1 MIYFVCEVTIM
12 KTLGQRIRNRRL
24 ELDLTQDELAR
35 KMGYKNKSTIGKIE
49 ADVNDITSSKVV
61 EFAHALDTTVA
72 YLMGWEEEEQ
82 LTKIAIDKAYLDQL
96 TELWNQ
102 MTDEQRQTYLSIG
115 RALIGTENQR
125 TDSTR

>member
-1 MIYFVCEVTIM
+1 MSTI
-12 KTLGQRIRNRRL
+12 GQRIKSRRL
-24 ELDLTQDELAR
+24 ELDLTQAELA
-35 KMGYKNKSTIGKIE
+35 KKLGYSHKSSIGKIE
-49 ADVNDITSSKVV
+49 NGNNDITQSKVV

-72 YLMGWEEEEQ
+72 YLMGWDTEEEQ
-82 LTKIAIDKAYLDQL
+82 LTQIAIDKAYLDQL

>member
-1 MIYFVCEVTIM
+1 M

-49 ADVNDITSSKVV
+49 SDVNDITSSKVV

-82 LTKIAIDKAYLDQL
+82 LTKNAIDKDYLDQL
-96 TELWNQ
+96 TILWNQ

>member
-1 MIYFVCEVTIM
+1 M

-24 ELDLTQDELAR
+24 ELDMTQDELSK

-49 ADVNDITSSKVV
+49 SDVNDITSSKIV

-72 YLMGWEEEEQ
+72 YLMGWEEEER
-82 LTKIAIDKAYLDQL
+82 LAKIAIDKDYLDQL
-96 TELWNQ
+96 TILWNQ

-115 RALIGTENQR
+115 RALIGTENQH